1 MVVCS
6 FARVSCQAAQKL
18 LPYPQGTAHKGPLTM
33 LLQRHPVVRGLV
45 CCLGEGMVIAS
56 ALRAFASVR
65 FGLTG
70 VTAHL
75 MLSVD
80 LVSSQPFLVSV

>member
-1 MVVCS
+1 M
-6 FARVSCQAAQKL
+6 
-18 LPYPQGTAHKGPLTM
+18 
-33 LLQRHPVVRGLV
+33 RGLV
-45 CCLGEGMVIAS
+45 CCLGEGMVIALV
-56 ALRAFASVR
+56 LRAFASVR

>member
-1 MVVCS
+1 
-6 FARVSCQAAQKL
+6 
-18 LPYPQGTAHKGPLTM
+18 M

-56 ALRAFASVR
+56 VLRAFASVR
-65 FGLTG
+65 FGLLWAI
-70 VTAHL
+70 AHL